1 MAPNVLCQCSAGKE
15 VCLQHLLQVLTF
27 CCCAGSGEEGVMEDV
42 KGDKICVHKVDGHM
56 HKRRVLTPC
65 CCAGS
70 GEGVMEDDVKRDK
83 CVHKVDG
90 HMHKNKSTYPLLL
103 CR

>member
-1 MAPNVLCQCSAGKE
+1 MDTFIKTS
-15 VCLQHLLQVLTF
+15 VLTD

-42 KGDKICVHKVDGHM
+42 KRDKCVHEVDGHM
-56 HKRRVLTPC
+56 QKKTRVLTRC
-65 CCAGS
+65 CCADS
-70 GEGVMEDDVKRDK
+70 CEEGVMEDIKRDK

-90 HMHKNKSTYPLLL
+90 HMHKNKGTYSLLL